1 MAGVNTTVSVNDN
14 MSAAFANMTLA
25 INTCL
30 NAFMGIQQVTSSGFD
45 QTAIENAR
53 NAISDVSTAAQQVI
67 DNINEA
73 ERQQQ
78 NYNNAATQGTVAM
91 DSLVK
96 KAMGLVG
103 AYASWRAVDKVLE
116 LSDEMSNTTV
126 RINLMN
132 DGLQSTEEVM
142 GKIYQAAQ
150 ASRGSYTGMAALVA
164 KLGNNARDA
173 FSSTNEIVDF
183 AEIVQKQFTIAGA
196 STTEASNAML
206 QLTQALGSGVL
217 RGDELNS
224 IFEQAPNLIQTIADY
239 MGVSI
244 GEIRELAA
252 DGAITADIVKNAM
265 FSAADEINERFEAMP
280 TTWAQVGQM
289 MKNQALVAFQP
300 VLSMIGKITAMDAFK
315 TVVSGITQAF
325 AVMAS
330 VAVPIIETMVSGAAW
345 IVDNWSVVAPVI
357 EGVVTILG
365 LYIAAL
371 TVYNTVQAISNGI
384 KTVSA
389 IAAVAHGTATA
400 AEAAATVGMT
410 TAQMSFNAALYAC
423 PITWI
428 IGAIIIF
435 IAAIYAIVAAY
446 NKATDSTVSA
456 TGIIVGCISA
466 AVGVVVATV
475 WNAIY
480 GLFSFVVGI
489 GVEIYNLIATFANF
503 FANVFNDPVGAI
515 INLFSGLFDFI
526 LGVVQSAAQLID
538 AVLGSDLSSA
548 VEGFRNTVA
557 ETTADLIGEQTVVM
571 KKVSQEEVLASIG
584 GERWAYSDAL
594 DWGFAKGEAVE
605 NMISDFFSGAQ
616 GLNLDEIASGIG
628 DLGDY
633 SAATADNTGKV
644 ADSLEVTED
653 NLAWIKDIAERE
665 IIDRTV
671 FRDIRI
677 DMGGVQ
683 NVVNNNADL
692 DAVGQYL
699 ADTIAEQMAI
709 SAEGA

>member
-91 DSLVK
+91 DGLVK

-116 LSDEMSNTTV
+116 LSDEMSNTTA

-132 DGLQSTEEVM
+132 DGLQSTDEVM
-142 GKIYQAAQ
+142 NRIYQAAQ
-150 ASRGSYTGMAALVA
+150 ASRGSYTGMAALIA

-183 AEIVQKQFTIAGA
+183 AELVQKQFTIAGA
-196 STTEASNAML
+196 STTETSNAML

-217 RGDELNS
+217 RGDELRS

-239 MGVSI
+239 MDVPI
-244 GEIRELAA
+244 GQIRDMAA
-252 DGAITADIVKNAM
+252 NGEITADIVKNAM

-345 IVDNWSVVAPVI
+345 IVDNWSVIAPI
-357 EGVVTILG
+357 IIG
-365 LYIAAL
+365 IAGAL
-371 TVYNTVQAISNGI
+371 SVYYGWQLACNAVDAISHGLH
-384 KTVSA
+384 VA
-389 IAAVAHGTATA
+389 MAAAKMAQLAVTGGLTAATA
-400 AEAAATVGMT
+400 AQ
-410 TAQMSFNAALYAC
+410 TASQYGLNAAMYAC

-428 IGAIIIF
+428 LIIIIAV
-435 IAAIYAIVAAY
+435 IAAIYAIIAAI
-446 NKATDSTVSA
+446 NSLTGSTISA
-456 TGIIVGCISA
+456 TGVIAGCISVAVA
-466 AVGVVVATV
+466 AI
-475 WNAIY
+475 WNTIY

-557 ETTADLIGEQTVVM
+557 EKTADLIGEQTVVM
-571 KKVSQEEVLASIG
+571 EKISQEEVLASIG
-584 GERWAYSDAL
+584 GERWAYSDAY
-594 DWGFAKGEAVE
+594 DWGYEKGEAIE
-605 NMISDFFSGAQ
+605 NKISDFFNGAG